1 MMWSTK
7 VSTLFAL
14 TLATLGAS
22 AARAS
27 GQAVNPAMPN
37 VGDVA
42 PDFTT
47 SGATK
52 DGVTPKPVKL
62 SDLRGKTVVLAF
74 FPRARTSGCTHQ
86 MTAYRD
92 RYSALFH
99 DGKNITLVAI
109 STDQDT
115 TQADWAR
122 EQSFPFLFASDYGG
136 KIGNMYHVYDADH
149 SIDSR
154 VLFVIGP
161 DGKITY
167 RAAPFRELVETSYS
181 DLGSAIN
188 QTGQSR

>member
-1 MMWSTK
+1 MFSH
-7 VSTLFAL
+7 VPRLFAM
-14 TLATLGAS
+14 LAVTAS
-22 AARAS
+22 LAAA
-27 GQAVNPAMPN
+27 QMPN
-37 VGDVA
+37 VGDMA

-52 DGVTPKPVKL
+52 NGVTSKPVTL
-62 SDLRGKTVVLAF
+62 SSLRGQTVVLAF

-92 RYSALFH
+92 RYSQLFH
-99 DGKNITLVAI
+99 DGKQITLIAI
-109 STDQDT
+109 STDADT
-115 TQADWAR
+115 TQADWAK
-122 EQSFPFLFASDYGG
+122 EANFPFLFASDYSG
-136 KIGNMYHVYDADH
+136 KIGDAYHVHDVDH
-149 SIDSR
+149 GIDSR